1 MPSLARPRVGLFTF
15 WYELTSLKNSLIAF
29 VFAAVAW
36 ALAIIGW
43 RQDRRERRPAWL
55 LLLPV
60 LYFNI
65 SLAFLLA
72 LGRYSVPVLPA
83 LIVLA
88 AYGVDTVLDR
98 RSAAHA

>member
-1 MPSLARPRVGLFTF
+1 MLAVG
-15 WYELTSLKNSLIAF
+15 
-29 VFAAVAW
+29 AW
-36 ALAIIGW
+36 ALAIVGW
-43 RQDRRERRPAWL
+43 RRAQRERRPSWL

-83 LIVLA
+83 LLVLSA
-88 AYGVDTVLDR
+88 FGVDTLLDAE
-98 RSAAHA
+98 AAACADALDSGNAASRFFGASTRTEPA

>member
-1 MPSLARPRVGLFTF
+1 MT
-15 WYELTSLKNSLIAF
+15 WAF
-29 VFAAVAW
+29 
-36 ALAIIGW
+36 ALIGW
-43 RQDRRERRPAWL
+43 RRTRRERRPAWL

-88 AYGVDTVLDR
+88 GVR
-98 RSAAHA
+98 RRHGARPEVRGRA